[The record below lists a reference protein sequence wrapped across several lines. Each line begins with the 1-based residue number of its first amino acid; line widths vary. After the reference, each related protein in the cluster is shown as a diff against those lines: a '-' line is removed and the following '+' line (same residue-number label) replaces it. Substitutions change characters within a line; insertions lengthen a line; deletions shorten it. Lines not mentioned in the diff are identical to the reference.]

1 MTVHIND
8 ILEEYNKLHDSNY
21 VNKIRSTGIIGY
33 DYKLQRQ
40 IKPANLSYSNN
51 KALIL
56 AIIMLKNT
64 EIEKLLDGK
73 YGDIIK
79 TFIQYADD
87 NKLINT
93 KTRYSLYSN
102 IKDYLDYSLITG
114 ITKDITKKSLSM
126 FNKQI
131 VDKLFEANGIQKRAI
146 AKKGNKPLVIDQLNA
161 FTLVMFKEAFQP
173 NSLALTELKR
183 VIKDTGNYRTS
194 PTFDKAWSNAVF
206 NAIKPSKAVYRYI
219 YNNTS
224 DINAEIFN
232 HIIVIGEKNFDTPV
246 GNHVR
251 YCETERTV
259 ITSAMDLSDI
269 DNHELTKAAIEAPT
283 NSPIYNHIVDNL
295 QDTKSHLL
303 DYITNLTAIAD
314 KLNH

>member
-8 ILEEYNKLHDSNY
+8 ILEEYNKLHDSSY
-21 VNKIRSTGIIGY
+21 VDSIKTIGISRY
-33 DYKLQRQ
+33 DYQLSKQS
-40 IKPANLSYSNN
+40 KPTDLSFSRNR
-51 KALIL
+51 ALIL
-56 AIIMLKNT
+56 AIVMLKRT
-64 EIEKLLDGK
+64 EVDNLLDGIYGCITSPFTEYAKEQNLFKNPPK
-73 YGDIIK
+73 YM
-79 TFIQYADD
+79 
-87 NKLINT
+87 
-93 KTRYSLYSN
+93 RYDYV
-102 IKDYLDYSLITG
+102 KDYLDYSLITG
-114 ITKDITKKSLSM
+114 ITKDTTKKSLNM

-131 VDKLFEANGIQKRAI
+131 VDKLFEANGIQKRTI

-161 FTLVMFKEAFQP
+161 FTLVMFKEAFQS

-183 VIKDTGNYRTS
+183 VIKDTGSYRTS
-194 PTFDKAWSNAVF
+194 HTFDKAWSNAVF
-206 NAIKPSKAVYRYI
+206 NAIKPSKAAYRYI

-224 DINAEIFN
+224 DTDAEIFN
-232 HIIVIGEKNFDTPV
+232 HIIVIGEKSFDTPV

-295 QDTKSHLL
+295 QDTKSDLL
-303 DYITNLTAIAD
+303 AYIANLTAIMN
-314 KLNH
+314 KLNC

>member
-64 EIEKLLDGK
+64 EIEKLINDR
-73 YGDIIK
+73 YGEILK
-79 TFIQYADD
+79 SFINYTKD
-87 NKLINT
+87 NNLVT
-93 KTRYSLYSN
+93 AYPMYLRYDN

-114 ITKDITKKSLSM
+114 ITKDTTKKSLSM
-126 FNKQI
+126 FKPQI

-146 AKKGNKPLVIDQLNA
+146 AKKDNKLLVIDQLNA
-161 FTLVMFKEAFQP
+161 FTLVMFKEAFKP

-183 VIKDTGNYRTS
+183 VVNDIGYNTEPS
-194 PTFDKAWSNAVF
+194 LSLEWSNAIF
-206 NAIKPSKAVYRYI
+206 KAIKPSKSSYRYI
-219 YNNTS
+219 YNNTE
-224 DINAEIFN
+224 DADAEIFN
-232 HIIVIGEKNFDTPV
+232 HIIIVGEKHFNTPV
-246 GNHVR
+246 EDHFR
-251 YCETERTV
+251 YNETEKTV
-259 ITSAMDLSDI
+259 ITTSMDLSNI
-269 DNHELTKAAIEAPT
+269 DNRELIKAALETPT

-295 QDTKSHLL
+295 QGTKSYLF
-303 DYITNLTAIAD
+303 DYITNLTAIMD
-314 KLNH
+314 KLDF